1 MKHATTTLLSLC
13 LALAAHAEFRVW
25 KDASG
30 QHEIKAELIG
40 VKGNQVTL
48 KRENGTTVTLTLT
61 QLSKADQALLS
72 GGSGGSGGGAAP
84 GDWPQW
90 RGPNRDDVS
99 KETGLLKKWP
109 ASGPKR
115 VWVNEDA
122 GLGYSGFSVVGGKLY
137 TMGLYDAEE
146 KVICIDTESGKKV
159 WESPVGAI
167 FKNKWG
173 DGPRCT
179 PTVAEG
185 KVYAIGGNGDLVCLD
200 AATGKKE
207 WDKSLVKDLGGKVQ
221 GWGYTES
228 PLVDGGLVI
237 VTPGG
242 DQGAIAA
249 LNAKSGKLEWQ
260 TKDVT
265 ENAQYSSIIPIDFGG
280 QRQYV
285 QLLMKTILGV
295 SKEGKV
301 LWQTEFP
308 GQTAVIPTPIYNNGQ
323 VYVAAGYNV
332 GCKAVKLGS
341 GNAEEVYSNKNM
353 VNHHGGVILID
364 GLLYGHSDGRPG
376 GWTCQD
382 FKTGEV
388 VWQNPG
394 IGKGAVTC
402 ADGMLYCQAE
412 RDGTIA
418 LVEASKSGWKMAGSF
433 KLEAQSSQRSP
444 DGRIWTHPVVSN
456 GKLYLRDQ
464 EFISC
469 YDVKG

>member
-1 MKHATTTLLSLC
+1 MKTTATVLLSLC
-13 LALAAHAEFRVW
+13 LTLAVQAEIRIW

-30 QHEIKAELIG
+30 AHEIKAELVG
-40 VKGNQVTL
+40 VQGGKVTL
-48 KRENGTTVTLTLT
+48 KRENGTTITLPVTS
-61 QLSKADQALLS
+61 LSKADQALLG
-72 GGSGGSGGGAAP
+72 GGSGGSGAAA

-109 ASGPKR
+109 SDGPKR

-122 GLGYSGFSVVGGKLY
+122 GLGYSGFAIAGGKLY

-146 KVICIDTESGKKV
+146 KVVCLDAATGKKV
-159 WESPVGAI
+159 WDSPVGAI
-167 FKNKWG
+167 YKNKWG

-179 PTVAEG
+179 PTVAGG

-200 AATGKKE
+200 AATGKQD
-207 WDKSLVKDLGGKVQ
+207 WTKSLTKDLGGALQ
-221 GWGYTES
+221 NWGYTES
-228 PLVDGGLVI
+228 PLVDGDLVI

-242 DQGAIAA
+242 SKGAIAA
-249 LNAKSGKLEWQ
+249 LSTKTGKVEWQ
-260 TKDVT
+260 TNDVT
-265 ENAQYSSIIPIDFGG
+265 ENAQYSSIIPIDHGG

-295 SKEGKV
+295 SKDGKV
-301 LWQTEFP
+301 LWKSDFP
-308 GQTAVIPTPIYNNGQ
+308 GATAVIPTPIYNDGQ
-323 VYVAAGYNV
+323 IYVAAGYGV

-341 GNAEEVYSNKNM
+341 GSVEEVYSNKNM

-388 VWQNPG
+388 VWQDQG
-394 IGKGAVTC
+394 IGKGAVTS

-418 LVEASKSGWKMAGSF
+418 LVEVSKSGWKLVSSF

-444 DGRIWTHPVVSN
+444 DGRIWTHPVVAG